1 MIRSPFQ
8 TMFFKDCRFTS
19 EDVKKRTFLIEERLK
34 RVVFA
39 KGIVDREASLE
50 YSIFGKLETSEY
62 R

>member
-1 MIRSPFQ
+1 
-8 TMFFKDCRFTS
+8 MFFKDCRFTS